1 MKKIL
6 FAALVACFSM
16 NASAQIAV
24 EVMADPFNGFDF
36 KGAKVRYFLDE
47 SSAVRA
53 TINFGTSSTTESP
66 FAAGMPGAP
75 VSIYSNFPTGLII
88 PDATNGLN
96 QALYDYRKDAFK
108 KESQTTIGLRLG
120 YEKFIASAGKA
131 NFYAG
136 GELGFEKVW
145 NKFYQ
150 ENEDA
155 APTGAQT
162 AATNG
167 LAKQDYSW
175 GSFAFNAGV
184 FGGVDYDINSNLYIG
199 CEFGLNFN
207 LLTSANGNGEVTAW
221 DGTKMATTSGEL
233 EVKNKDMGL
242 NLTMLPAL
250 RIGWKF

>member
-24 EVMADPFNGFDF
+24 EVMADPFNQFNF
-36 KGAKVRYFLDE
+36 QGAKVRYFLDE

-53 TINFGTSSTTESP
+53 TINFGTTSNTVNP
-66 FAAGMPGAP
+66 FAAAMPGAP
-75 VSIYSNFPTGLII
+75 AGAPIGLMI

-96 QALYDYRKDAFK
+96 QALYDYRKDAFSK
-108 KESQTTIGLRLG
+108 TTRTVIGIDLG

-131 NFYAG
+131 NFYVG
-136 GELGFEKVW
+136 GELGIYKSW

-155 APTGAQT
+155 AATGAQT

-175 GSFAFNAGV
+175 GTFAFGVGV
-184 FGGVDYDINSNLYIG
+184 FGGVDYDITSNLYIG

-207 LLTSANGNGEVTAW
+207 MAIDGNGKGEVTAW
-221 DGTKMATTSGEL
+221 DGTKMATTNGEI
-233 EVKNKDMGL
+233 EVKDKTMNLGL
-242 NLTMLPAL
+242 NMLPAL
-250 RIGWKF
+250 RLGWKF